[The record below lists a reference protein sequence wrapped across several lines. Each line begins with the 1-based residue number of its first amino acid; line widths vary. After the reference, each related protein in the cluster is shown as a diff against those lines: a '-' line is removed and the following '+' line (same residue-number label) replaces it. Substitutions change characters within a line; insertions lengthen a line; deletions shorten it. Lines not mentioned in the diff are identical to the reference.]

1 MPDNL
6 LEIRNLTKHFK
17 LKKGIFSR
25 ARIVR
30 AVDDVSFDIK
40 RGSTF
45 AVVGESG
52 SGKTTLGRTILK
64 LIEPTA
70 GRVLMEG
77 TDIYSLDKRE
87 FMEFRRRMQIVFQDP
102 YNSLHPKKL
111 VKTII
116 GEGMKIHFKGIKE
129 QEIRQ
134 RIEKVLNEVGL
145 REEHMFR
152 YPHEFSGGQRQRIAF
167 ARAIVLNPVFI
178 VLDEPTSALDVSVQ
192 AMVLKMLREIK
203 QKEDL
208 TYLFITHDL
217 SIVDYLAD
225 YVAVLY
231 LGQIVEMGSK
241 QEVFTEP
248 AHPYTEL
255 LLNSNPVP
263 DPFYHRPQIKVKGEI
278 PSPINPPSGCRF
290 HTRCSYARELC
301 REREPLIEEIAPG
314 HTLKCHYPLTA
325 NTSEEVINE
334 QNTGPCI

>member
-1 MPDNL
+1 MTDNL
-6 LEIRNLTKHFK
+6 LEVKS
-17 LKKGIFSR
+17 LKKYFDLKYGIFSR
-25 ARIVR
+25 LQKVR
-30 AVDDVSFDIK
+30 AVDDVSFNVP
-40 RGSTF
+40 RGSTY

-70 GRVLMEG
+70 GRVLMNG
-77 TDIYSLDKRE
+77 TDIYSLDKKE
-87 FMEFRRRMQIVFQDP
+87 FMEYRRKMQIVFQDP

-129 QEIRQ
+129 QEIRE
-134 RIEKVLNEVGL
+134 RITVVLNEVGM

-192 AMVLKMLREIK
+192 AMVLKMLKETKKR
-203 QKEDL
+203 EDL

-217 SIVDYLAD
+217 SVVDYLAD
-225 YVAVLY
+225 QVAVLY
-231 LGQIVEMGSK
+231 LGQIVEMGK
-241 QEVFTEP
+241 KKEVFTNP

-255 LLNSNPVP
+255 LLNSNPIP
-263 DPFYHRPQIKVKGEI
+263 DPFQKREKIIVEGEI
-278 PSPINPPSGCRF
+278 PSPVNPPAGCRF
-290 HTRCSYARELC
+290 HTRCRYVQDKCKVEEPP
-301 REREPLIEEIAPG
+301 EREIDSG
-314 HTLKCHYPLTA
+314 HTVKCHYSL
-325 NTSEEVINE
+325 N
-334 QNTGPCI
+334 G